1 MVQSRRWHWLAI
13 LCLIASPAYA
23 WYKPSAAHEA
33 AIAQLMTNP
42 NAAEAELANTPSGT
56 EKLDYVLFL
65 HAFRPAT
72 SARDAE
78 IRSLLAELKA
88 EVEAKGDYFGKTD
101 FAMQGYDGTDK
112 SLIPSIQTV
121 SLANVADFDG
131 PGYSIPCA
139 ILRERPAL
147 LEAISPFFGSSGDNW
162 LPASGCGFRGEVA
175 DFPKKAFNAYTD
187 ETGYDGDDESGT
199 IRVAN
204 AKIAN
209 QISEQIKLD
218 PRYFLKS
225 DYKPCR
231 MKIKTKSVET
241 KFQSARTAL
250 VLYYVNQGL
259 TEKEARRA
267 ATRGLLAYPHL
278 DDC

>member
-1 MVQSRRWHWLAI
+1 MAQSHRWHWLAI
-13 LCLIASPAYA
+13 ICLIASPAYA

-42 NAAEAELANTPSGT
+42 DAAEAELSNTPSGT

-72 SARDAE
+72 IARDAK

-88 EVEAKGDYFGKTD
+88 EIKAKGDYFGKSD
-101 FAMQGYDGTDK
+101 FSMQNYDGTDK
-112 SLIPSIQTV
+112 SLIPSVQTA
-121 SLANVADFDG
+121 SLANVVDFNG
-131 PGYSIPCA
+131 PGYVIPCA
-139 ILRERPAL
+139 ILRKQPAL

-175 DFPKKAFNAYTD
+175 DFPQKAFDAYTH
-187 ETGYDGDDESGT
+187 ETGYEGDDEPGT

-204 AKIAN
+204 SKIAN
-209 QISEQIKLD
+209 QIRERIKLE

-225 DYKPCR
+225 DYKSCR
-231 MKIKTKSVET
+231 MKIKSKSVET
-241 KFQSARTAL
+241 KFQPARAAL
-250 VLYYVNQGL
+250 IAYYVKLGL
-259 TEKEARRA
+259 SERDGRRA
-267 ATRGLLAYPHL
+267 ATRGLLAYPNL